1 MIKWKQDSND
11 VMQTNIYQIC
21 INTKT
26 KAANSLMEIHPEI
39 WEWNRACLCRRRN
52 LWIYTYKG
60 IMFVLVEQM
69 LTWRGLPSW
78 HRPIVNMHPDFW
90 VLACRL
96 LPPPFWTDYLYPLP
110 SALTLMD
117 CERHFLLFFDRRELS
132 ATLILPIKANIMLSC
147 MAIEINKGRRT
158 ISSINNQWSLTLHP
172 VSFSHQ
178 TWKQVS
184 CCAVVLVPPV
194 LVFL

>member
-1 MIKWKQDSND
+1 
-11 VMQTNIYQIC
+11 
-21 INTKT
+21 
-26 KAANSLMEIHPEI
+26 
-39 WEWNRACLCRRRN
+39 
-52 LWIYTYKG
+52 
-60 IMFVLVEQM
+60 MFVLVEQM

-78 HRPIVNMHPDFW
+78 HRPIVSMHPDSW

-110 SALTLMD
+110 SALTLMG

-158 ISSINNQWSLTLHP
+158 ISSINNQWSLTLHLI
-172 VSFSHQ
+172 SFSHQ
-178 TWKQVS
+178 MWKQVS
-184 CCAVVLVPPV
+184 CCPGATRPHVPLGFGHFSV
-194 LVFL
+194 SMVFSRSGCMN